1 MAVIKSR
8 NEWLSY
14 NLGYQLSYT
23 LSVTLL
29 FNCCFI
35 LRHEAG
41 PKPIYTTVGHLNVGS
56 VGRLIPT
63 MSRKMLGKG
72 LT

>member
-1 MAVIKSR
+1 MAAIKSR

-14 NLGYQLSYT
+14 NLGYQLHAVTYIFVTVASYC
-23 LSVTLL
+23 VIQIEPNP
-29 FNCCFI
+29 F
-35 LRHEAG
+35 
-41 PKPIYTTVGHLNVGS
+41 YTTMGHLNVGS

-63 MSRKMLGKG
+63 MSRKMPGKG